1 VRPRIF
7 LRIAGKELTSTL
19 RDRRALVSNLL
30 IPLFLLPLVML
41 GLPLAFGGL
50 FAREQAA
57 LTRVAVENLAEL
69 PEGLAELLRAANVE
83 PVASEDAED
92 AVRSDRFSLGLLVP
106 PAMTARIAA
115 GEQLELVMFRK
126 QGNLRADVTA
136 AKVTGAVDAFRRA
149 LVAERL
155 ARAGLDTA
163 VLEPVTVRSVDASSE
178 AERSGGE
185 LSWMI
190 PFFIAIWTLIGG
202 QMTAIDATAGEKERG
217 TLESLLVAPVRRA
230 EVVLGKFLAT
240 LLTGLSAAVMAIV
253 GYVAGG
259 TLLRSLTLARL
270 DGEAASIV
278 AELGGSLHITPATVL
293 LLLVST
299 LLLAATVAALLLG
312 LTLFARSF
320 KEAQSY
326 VAPLSFLLIVPVLAL
341 QFSDLFDIGLGAYLI
356 PIVNVLLLMDG
367 VVTGAVDWPATL
379 VTWSSL
385 IVLTAAL
392 LAVAL
397 RNFSRESVIFRS

>member
-7 LRIAGKELTSTL
+7 LRIAGKEITSTL
-19 RDRRALVSNLL
+19 RDRRAIVSNLL
-30 IPLFLLPLVML
+30 IPLLLLPLVML

-57 LTRVAVENLAEL
+57 LTRVAVENLGEL
-69 PEGLAELLRAANVE
+69 PEGLADLLLAANVE
-83 PVASEDAED
+83 PVASEDPEAE
-92 AVRSDRFSLGLLVP
+92 VRSDRFSLGLLVP
-106 PAMTARIAA
+106 PAMAARAVA
-115 GEQLELVMFRK
+115 GEQVELVMFRK
-126 QGNLRADVTA
+126 QGNLRAEVTA
-136 AKVTGAVDAFRRA
+136 AKVTAAVAVYRRG
-149 LVAERL
+149 LVTERL
-155 ARAGLDTA
+155 ARAGLDTS
-163 VLEPVTVRSVDASSE
+163 VLEPVAIRSVDASSE
-178 AERSGGE
+178 AERSSGE
-185 LSWMI
+185 LSWII

-217 TLESLLVAPVRRA
+217 TLESLLVAPVRRG

-240 LLTGLSAAVMAIV
+240 LLFGLSAAVMAIV
-253 GYVAGG
+253 GYVVGG
-259 TLLRSLTLARL
+259 TLLRSLTLTGQ
-270 DGEAASIV
+270 DGEAARMV
-278 AELGGSLHITPATVL
+278 AELGGSLQVTPVTVL

-299 LLLAATVAALLLG
+299 LLLAATLAALLLG

-326 VAPLSFLLIVPVLAL
+326 VAPLGFLLIVPVLAL
-341 QFSDLFDIGLGAYLI
+341 QLSDLFDIGLGAYLI
-356 PIVNVLLLMDG
+356 PVVNVLLLMDG
-367 VVTGAVDWPATL
+367 AVAGAVDWPATV

-385 IVLTAAL
+385 IALTAAL